1 MGATAVALALAGMLA
16 SQDCSREYEA
26 AVLFKAVAERRQF
39 LLEAETASHAA
50 TLEQLKWATRELESR
65 PPQASLSIVPLAVSS
80 ALAFVLG
87 ALVVGLAQ

>member
-26 AVLFKAVAERRQF
+26 AILFKAVAERRQF

-50 TLEQLKWATRELESR
+50 TLEQLRWAERELESR
-65 PPQASLSIVPLAVSS
+65 PSQPPLSIIPVVVSA
-80 ALAFVLG
+80 ALAFALG
-87 ALVVGLAQ
+87 AVVVGLAQ